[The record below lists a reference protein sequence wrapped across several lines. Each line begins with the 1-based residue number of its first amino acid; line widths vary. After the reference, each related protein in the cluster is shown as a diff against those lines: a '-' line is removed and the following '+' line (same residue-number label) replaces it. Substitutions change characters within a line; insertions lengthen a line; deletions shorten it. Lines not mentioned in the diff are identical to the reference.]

1 VYACDLCPTD
11 ADLAVSGGGDDR
23 ALLWRLSTGDV
34 VHTLGGTSRPLAWP
48 LPIRGS
54 PLRLFPGHTD
64 SVSAVTF
71 SSDGR
76 LVAAGGMDGR
86 VHVWDVQSG
95 ALSGAL
101 EGPDEVMVRGAC
113 AYTHTHTHTAYG
125 LLTPHTIRRQWL
137 AWHPK
142 GNLVLA
148 GSHDGSAWLW
158 GSKGTLM
165 NVYAGHSGP
174 VSAGTFTPD
183 GAC

>member
-23 ALLWRLSTGDV
+23 ALLWRLSTGNV

-48 LPIRGS
+48 LPIHGS

-113 AYTHTHTHTAYG
+113 AHTHTHTLRMGCSPRTQSTASG
-125 LLTPHTIRRQWL
+125 WHGTPKATWCWQAAMTGVR
-137 AWHPK
+137 
-142 GNLVLA
+142 GC
-148 GSHDGSAWLW
+148 
-158 GSKGTLM
+158 
-165 NVYAGHSGP
+165 
-174 VSAGTFTPD
+174 
-183 GAC
+183 GAPRAH